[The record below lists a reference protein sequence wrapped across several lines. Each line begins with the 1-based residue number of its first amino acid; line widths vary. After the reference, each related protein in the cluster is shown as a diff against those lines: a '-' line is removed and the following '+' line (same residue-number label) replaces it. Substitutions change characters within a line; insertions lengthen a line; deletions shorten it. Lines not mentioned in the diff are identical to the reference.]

1 MTVEEIIDDL
11 RENHDAAL
19 IVKGDFYYSVTI
31 WDSGAGCYQ
40 DLELTEDELIDL
52 YNEYFNFDNYTL

>member
-1 MTVEEIIDDL
+1 MNIEEIIDEL
-11 RENHDAAL
+11 QENHDAV

-31 WDSGAGCYQ
+31 WDSGEGCYQ

-52 YNEYFNFDNYTL
+52 YNEYFNN

>member
-1 MTVEEIIDDL
+1 MTIEEIIDEL
-11 RENHDAAL
+11 QENHDAV

-52 YNEYFNFDNYTL
+52 YNEYFNN

>member
-1 MTVEEIIDDL
+1 MTIEEIIDEL
-11 RENHDAAL
+11 QENHDAV

-52 YNEYFNFDNYTL
+52 YEEYYNN

>member
-31 WDSGAGCYQ
+31 WDSG
-40 DLELTEDELIDL
+40 
-52 YNEYFNFDNYTL
+52 

>member
-1 MTVEEIIDDL
+1 MNIEEIIDDL

-52 YNEYFNFDNYTL
+52 YEEYYNN

>member
-1 MTVEEIIDDL
+1 MTIEEIIDEL
-11 RENHDAAL
+11 QENHDAV

-52 YNEYFNFDNYTL
+52 HNEYFNN

>member
-1 MTVEEIIDDL
+1 MTIEEIIDDL

-19 IVKGDFYYSVTI
+19 IVKGDFYYTVTI

-40 DLELTEDELIDL
+40 DLELTENELIDL
-52 YNEYFNFDNYTL
+52 YEEYYNN

>member
-1 MTVEEIIDDL
+1 MNIEEIITELQD
-11 RENHDAAL
+11 NHDAV

-31 WDSGAGCYQ
+31 WDSKEGCYQ

-52 YNEYFNFDNYTL
+52 YNEYFNN